1 MLRKRICVLLF
12 TLLGVLII
20 SCTKE
25 KLEENSTY
33 SGTFTVS
40 YNGEKESGPASI
52 TFEHN
57 TYNSTGNSD
66 YIPAGG
72 NGSFEKEQDSIYFS
86 DVNFWTANFDWHL
99 ILNGSYS
106 YKTEGDSLVLTKRK
120 GENLYR
126 YKLKRNTSIK

>member
-1 MLRKRICVLLF
+1 MLRRRIYVLLF

-33 SGTFTVS
+33 SGIFTVS
-40 YNGEKESGPASI
+40 YNGEKEAGPASI
-52 TFEHN
+52 TFEDN

-72 NGSFEKEQDSIYFS
+72 NGSYVKRKDSIYFS
-86 DVNFWTANFDWHL
+86 DVNFWTANFDWNL
-99 ILNGSYS
+99 ILDGSYS
-106 YKTEGDSLVLTKRK
+106 YKSEGDSLVMTKRK
-120 GENLYR
+120 GENLYL
-126 YKLKRNTSIK
+126 YKLKRNTPNK